1 MELVFK
7 THSGVELYEDL
18 DHTYKSTNPAEVLA
32 CLMQDNKSG
41 EFLAKIHSAYLL
53 AQIEAAGGIWYDP
66 DGPKK
71 ILSCKKS
78 IFIAKDEKGNS
89 LFGFSSTVAMD
100 FQVHKNLSK
109 PCRLIVI

>member
-1 MELVFK
+1 MELIFK
-7 THSGVELYEDL
+7 TNSGVELYEDL
-18 DHTYKSTNPAEVLA
+18 DHTFISTNPAEVLA
-32 CLMQDNKSG
+32 CIMEDKRSG
-41 EFLAKIHSAYLL
+41 DIFSKICATDLL
-53 AQIEAAGGIWYDP
+53 KAIEDAGGIWYNP
-66 DGPKK
+66 EGPKK